1 MLSPYL
7 YSKITEEAK
16 NRLNLIKTK
25 ETEIKKLQDEVAF
38 LRIEYNAYKEA
49 LEK

>member
-1 MLSPYL
+1 MLNPYL
-7 YSKITEEAK
+7 YNKITEEAQT
-16 NRLNLIKTK
+16 RLNLIKAK

-49 LEK
+49 LGK

>member
-7 YSKITEEAK
+7 YSKVTEEAK
-16 NRLNLIKTK
+16 DRLNRIKEK
-25 ETEIKKLQDEVAF
+25 EREIKKLQEEIAF

-49 LEK
+49 LGK